1 MSIYDVEPHKQ
12 KSGSMPKRNRFYQAK
27 IDSRNLRSGEQNFN
41 KLPNLYII
49 TITNYDPFG
58 ADYMMYTFR
67 NSCLEVPELPFE
79 DGLQFIYFN
88 TMGTKGGS
96 EEIGN
101 LLHYMQ
107 NSQENF
113 VTDDTTRELHEYVR
127 RVRVQ
132 PEVKLEYMR
141 FDEIIAYERQD
152 AKKEDILELLVE
164 YGEIPE
170 ALRAQIDAEQSLEV
184 LKRWHKL
191 AAKVNSVDEFLEKM

>member
-1 MSIYDVEPHKQ
+1 
-12 KSGSMPKRNRFYQAK
+12 MPKRNRFYQAR
-27 IDSRNLRSGEQNFN
+27 IDGRNLRSGEQN
-41 KLPNLYII
+41 
-49 TITNYDPFG
+49 
-58 ADYMMYTFR
+58 
-67 NSCLEVPELPFE
+67 
-79 DGLQFIYFN
+79 YFN

-152 AKKEDILELLVE
+152 AAQEATLKTTQMSIVELLVE

-184 LKRWHKL
+184 LKRWLKL